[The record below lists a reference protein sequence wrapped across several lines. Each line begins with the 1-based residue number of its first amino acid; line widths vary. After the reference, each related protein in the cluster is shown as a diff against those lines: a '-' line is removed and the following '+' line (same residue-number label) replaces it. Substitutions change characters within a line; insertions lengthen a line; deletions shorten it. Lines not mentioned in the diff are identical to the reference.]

1 MASKNQKAAQA
12 RAAAQAQAKAL
23 ARAKERRTTVLVI
36 AMSVLVLAVVGA
48 LVFFVAA
55 APTGAFAEF
64 KPTAAQRSACMGD
77 AMSLCSSVLMS
88 MDRVLSCL
96 SSKKSQL
103 STGCRLQFEKGSVAQ
118 K

>member
-1 MASKNQKAAQA
+1 MRPKL
-12 RAAAQAQAKAL
+12 R
-23 ARAKERRTTVLVI
+23 ETVMTKIRYGVF
-36 AMSVLVLAVVGA
+36 GA
-48 LVFFVAA
+48 LVFFVTA

-96 SSKKSQL
+96 SSKRSQL
-103 STGCRLQFEKGSVAQ
+103 STGCRTQFEKGSVAQ

>member
-1 MASKNQKAAQA
+1 MRPETQG
-12 RAAAQAQAKAL
+12 
-23 ARAKERRTTVLVI
+23 ETVMTKIRSGVF
-36 AMSVLVLAVVGA
+36 GA
-48 LVFFVAA
+48 LVFLVSAL
-55 APTGAFAEF
+55 PTAAFAEF

-77 AMSLCSSVLMS
+77 AMSLCSSVLMN

-103 STGCRLQFEKGSVAQ
+103 STGCRSQFEAGKGAVAQ

>member
-1 MASKNQKAAQA
+1 MARIQSPIVRGQMRPGAQG
-12 RAAAQAQAKAL
+12 
-23 ARAKERRTTVLVI
+23 ETVMTKIRSGVC
-36 AMSVLVLAVVGA
+36 GA
-48 LVFFVAA
+48 LVFLVSAI
-55 APTGAFAEF
+55 PTAAFAEF

-77 AMSLCSSVLMS
+77 AMSLCSSVLMN

-103 STGCRLQFEKGSVAQ
+103 STGCRSQFEAGKGAVAQ

>member
-1 MASKNQKAAQA
+1 M
-12 RAAAQAQAKAL
+12 L
-23 ARAKERRTTVLVI
+23 
-36 AMSVLVLAVVGA
+36 GA
-48 LVFFVAA
+48 LVFFVTA

-64 KPTAAQRSACMGD
+64 KPTAAQRFACIGD

-103 STGCRLQFEKGSVAQ
+103 STGCRLAETLRGRARDPNGGALVVAGQEHGLDSSPLIRAQ
-118 K
+118 KFYHLPIASALV